1 MLFDVR
7 LPIGLLFLAIG
18 ALVAVC
24 GLTGD
29 PKVFEAHSAGLNIDL
44 AWGSV
49 MAGFGVLMLGLVGFA
64 RRRRQTDPGAPQP

>member
-18 ALVAVC
+18 VLVAGA

-29 PKVFEAHSAGLNIDL
+29 PKVLQAHSAGVNIDL
-44 AWGSV
+44 IWGSV
-49 MAGFGVLMLGLVGFA
+49 MAGFGALMLLLAALA
-64 RRRRQTDPGAPQP
+64 RRGDLPPPEE

>member
-18 ALVAVC
+18 LLVAAT

-29 PKVFEAHSAGLNIDL
+29 KAALDAHSAGVNIDL
-44 AWGSV
+44 VWGLI
-49 MAGFGVLMLGLVGFA
+49 MAGFGALMLVLAAIA
-64 RRRRQTDPGAPQP
+64 RRKGEEPPL

>member
-18 ALVAVC
+18 VLVAGA

-29 PKVFEAHSAGLNIDL
+29 PKVLQAHSAGVNIDL
-44 AWGSV
+44 IWGSV
-49 MAGFGVLMLGLVGFA
+49 MAGFGALMLLLSALA
-64 RRRRQTDPGAPQP
+64 RRGDLPPPEE

>member
-18 ALVAVC
+18 VLVAGA

-29 PKVFEAHSAGLNIDL
+29 PKVLEAHSAGVNIDL
-44 AWGSV
+44 IWGSV
-49 MAGFGVLMLGLVGFA
+49 MAAFGALMLVLVALA
-64 RRRRQTDPGAPQP
+64 RRGDLPPPED